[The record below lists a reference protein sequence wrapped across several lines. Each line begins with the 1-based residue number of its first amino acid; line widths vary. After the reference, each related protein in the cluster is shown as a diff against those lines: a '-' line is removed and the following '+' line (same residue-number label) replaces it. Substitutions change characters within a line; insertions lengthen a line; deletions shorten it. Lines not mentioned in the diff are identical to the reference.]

1 MSNDANRTPQYL
13 LELAAAGELDPEA
26 RRAVLERTARAEG
39 GADPLA
45 ELAHNDA
52 AILARLPPPQV
63 AAEVSRRARLRR
75 RSRWLFLPML
85 GVAAAAASLL
95 LVPLTRD
102 RGPAPSG
109 DDGVRV
115 KGRASPGLM
124 VHRRTRSGAETV
136 APGAPARPGDLL
148 QLGYVADRRF
158 GVIVSIDG
166 RGGVTR
172 HWPVDGAEAAALTPG
187 REVLLPESFRLD
199 DAPGFERFILVTAER
214 TFEVAHVID
223 AARAVA
229 ARPDARDAPLPLPGG
244 LGEASVVV
252 SKEIR

>member
-1 MSNDANRTPQYL
+1 MSNESNRTPQYL

-26 RRAVLERTARAEG
+26 RRAVLERAARAQG

-45 ELAHNDA
+45 ALARDDA
-52 AILARLPPPQV
+52 ATLARLSPPQV
-63 AAEVSRRARLRR
+63 AAEVSRRAAFRR
-75 RSRWLFLPML
+75 RSRWLFLPIL
-85 GVAAAAASLL
+85 GLAGAAASLVI
-95 LVPLTRD
+95 VPLTRD
-102 RGPAPSG
+102 PGPAVSG

-124 VHRRTRSGAETV
+124 VHRRTRSGAEMV

-166 RGGVTR
+166 RGRVTR
-172 HWPVDGAEAAALTPG
+172 HLPVDGAESAVLTPG

-199 DAPGFERFILVTAER
+199 DAPAFERFILVTAER
-214 TFEVAHVID
+214 PFDVAHVID